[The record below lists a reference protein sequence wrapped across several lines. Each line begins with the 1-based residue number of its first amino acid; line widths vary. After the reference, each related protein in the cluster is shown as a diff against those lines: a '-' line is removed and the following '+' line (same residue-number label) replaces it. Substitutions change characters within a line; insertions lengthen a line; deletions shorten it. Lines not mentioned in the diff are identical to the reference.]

1 MLHYIGSRTS
11 AVITTQ
17 RIVPSF
23 KFLAVY
29 NVLRSHCHSY
39 LFHKQLEVWF
49 SPLFLSLPSLSAHFT
64 PVVFQAFVKLALDLY
79 DILSLPAIKFCGVN
93 NSIAECRMMLY
104 IYIFQNLH
112 QTTFS
117 DVFLDLLL
125 LLHPYF
131 LITSSIVIFSCFN

>member
-23 KFLAVY
+23 KFLALY

-64 PVVFQAFVKLALDLY
+64 PVVFLAFVKLASDLY

-93 NSIAECRMMLY
+93 NSIAECRMMLS
-104 IYIFQNLH
+104 IYFRTYMKQHSL
-112 QTTFS
+112 TFFS
-117 DVFLDLLL
+117 TFCYYFIHTSS
-125 LLHPYF
+125 LLHP
-131 LITSSIVIFSCFN
+131 L

>member
-93 NSIAECRMMLY
+93 NSIAECRMMLCIYFRTY
-104 IYIFQNLH
+104 IKQHSLTCLSRPSFQILH
-112 QTTFS
+112 F
-117 DVFLDLLL
+117 FIHCNFFML
-125 LLHPYF
+125 
-131 LITSSIVIFSCFN
+131 